1 MINKRHTSEDLTFLR
16 QSGFVETAAEIERLH
31 KEIDSR
37 KETTECLKALREL
50 LEVVENAEWT
60 NPDMPSWEYEAAL
73 AEATDSARK
82 AIKLFDVANHPIMEA
97 HEKFVAALKA

>member
-1 MINKRHTSEDLTFLR
+1 MSDR
-16 QSGFVETAAEIERLH
+16 VETI
-31 KEIDSR
+31 
-37 KETTECLKALREL
+37 ECLKALREL